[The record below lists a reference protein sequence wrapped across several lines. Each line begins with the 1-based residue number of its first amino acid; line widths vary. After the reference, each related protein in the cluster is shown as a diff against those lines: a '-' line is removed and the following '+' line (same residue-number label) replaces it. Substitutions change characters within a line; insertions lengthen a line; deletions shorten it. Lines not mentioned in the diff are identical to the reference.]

1 MQIEL
6 IAQPEAAQI
15 HPVREL
21 ERLCQ
26 QSDELKGSLFL
37 DPSLNFSPDVP
48 CLLTLHEGDTLA
60 GAMTFFAPTQEEA
73 EIVGLTHPA
82 YRRRGVFRALLAA
95 AAQRAQLL
103 QIPDFLLVCEPQS
116 KDGTAALASF
126 PLQLDH
132 TEYALR
138 YDPAQTDARLTI
150 PEGLTLEHATEAD
163 LPELA
168 IISAE
173 SFSEEPERAM
183 HFMEL
188 ALVSK
193 TRRQCIAR
201 LHGVPVALGAL
212 GIEDGEA
219 TLFGLGVRSDLQN
232 HGIGR
237 GLVALLLREAQTAGI
252 EDILIEVDSTNAR
265 AHHLYQSCGFRA
277 QASYD
282 YFRGPVSLFL
292 PNQTS

>member
-103 QIPDFLLVCEPQS
+103 QIPTFYWS
-116 KDGTAALASF
+116 ASRN
-126 PLQLDH
+126 PRM
-132 TEYALR
+132 EWLR
-138 YDPAQTDARLTI
+138 WHLFRSNWII
-150 PEGLTLEHATEAD
+150 PSMRCDTT
-163 LPELA
+163 P
-168 IISAE
+168 
-173 SFSEEPERAM
+173 RKRM
-183 HFMEL
+183 H
-188 ALVSK
+188 
-193 TRRQCIAR
+193 
-201 LHGVPVALGAL
+201 G
-212 GIEDGEA
+212 
-219 TLFGLGVRSDLQN
+219 
-232 HGIGR
+232 
-237 GLVALLLREAQTAGI
+237 
-252 EDILIEVDSTNAR
+252 
-265 AHHLYQSCGFRA
+265 
-277 QASYD
+277 
-282 YFRGPVSLFL
+282 
-292 PNQTS
+292 